1 MKYLLDTNVLKEIGR
16 PVPHENVAAWLDT
29 VDDTDLAISVISVR
43 EISKGIGK
51 KRKTDDAVANE
62 IAKAADAIFAAYDG
76 RILPVDEA
84 VARRWGQMLGHSDK
98 NIDDTGLAA
107 TALVNGLV
115 IVTRNV
121 ADFQERGVT
130 IMDPFKKA
138 TKDSRNIAR

>member
-1 MKYLLDTNVLKEIGR
+1 M
-16 PVPHENVAAWLDT
+16 
-29 VDDTDLAISVISVR
+29 
-43 EISKGIGK
+43 
-51 KRKTDDAVANE
+51 ANE
-62 IAKAADAIFAAYDG
+62 IAKAADAIVAAYDG